1 MKISHQTLTLSQR
14 RKDRDQV
21 LTDPSHWI
29 IKSSANYPD
38 RSLLKQMVDM
48 AGVGVGE
55 REFLDG
61 MGTAAIASLSGE
73 ARRIIVS
80 FSFGVAVIR
89 FISNF

>member
-38 RSLLKQMVDM
+38 RNPLTQMVGMEGGRGGTDIM
-48 AGVGVGE
+48 ARDTV
-55 REFLDG
+55 
-61 MGTAAIASLSGE
+61 SLSGQ
-73 ARRIIVS
+73 
-80 FSFGVAVIR
+80 FGV
-89 FISNF
+89 